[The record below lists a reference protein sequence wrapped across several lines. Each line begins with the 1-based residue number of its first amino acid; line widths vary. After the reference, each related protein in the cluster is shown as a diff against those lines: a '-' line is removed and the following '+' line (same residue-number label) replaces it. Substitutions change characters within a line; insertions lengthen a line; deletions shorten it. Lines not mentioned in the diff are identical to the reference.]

1 MFLAVI
7 FDELNADPLFY
18 LQPHPSNTMTA
29 FAPQKRQLLKSSGL
43 MACALIARE
52 MVSSSAVQ
60 AAPINRAVP
69 YEVNGRK
76 FEGQLVYDDTVKTK
90 RPVLFMQPDWKGIDE
105 DTLQTA
111 RLIAG
116 KDYVVLMA
124 DMYGVGYGSKQKSV
138 QELGASMAAI
148 YKDPAFTVACSA
160 KALESMLSTVK
171 AQDLADTS
179 KVWAAGYCAGGGFL
193 LEHART
199 GANFKG
205 LVVFHVTNPNPVLAG
220 TENKF
225 KGRVLVVH
233 GSKDPVTTVDKIDA
247 LSQELT
253 LSKIDWQVMMFGGA
267 PHSFTDPTNKGYSE
281 QLTRKSYLLM
291 KDFFVEST

>member
-1 MFLAVI
+1 M
-7 FDELNADPLFY
+7 NAF
-18 LQPHPSNTMTA
+18 Q
-29 FAPQKRQLLKSSGL
+29 PQKRQLLKSSGL
-43 MACALIARE
+43 LACALIARE
-52 MVSSSAVQ
+52 MASSSSAH
-60 AAPINRAVP
+60 AAPINRAVA

-76 FEGQLVYDDTVKTK
+76 FEGQIVYDETIKTK

-116 KDYVVLMA
+116 KDFIVLMA
-124 DMYGVGYGSKQKSV
+124 DMYGLGYGSKQKSF
-138 QELGASMAAI
+138 QELGANMNAI

-160 KALESMLSTVK
+160 KALDSLLSAVK
-171 AQDLADTS
+171 VQDIADTS

-193 LEHART
+193 LEHARA

-205 LVVFHVTNPNPVLAG
+205 LVVFHVTNPNPVIAG
-220 TENKF
+220 TANQY

-233 GSKDPVTTVDKIDA
+233 GSKDPVTPVEKIDA

-253 LSKIDWQVMMFGGA
+253 QSKIDWQVMMFGGA

-291 KDFFVEST
+291 KDFFAEST